1 MENVIQILWRY
12 LCLKIGFRGETLE
25 KIHIIWYNN
34 TKEVLIMKLCRK
46 CLTELFD
53 RDTICPTCKSNSF
66 IVDESLN
73 KIKSEI
79 MSASKR
85 KRNSL
90 LKNPEYQSVYDYI
103 QKKSNCKRPDV
114 LELSDD
120 KNVGVCPSLF
130 KEEQSEES
138 NNHIPKCP
146 TCQST
151 DIRKIGG
158 LERGASI
165 IGLGLFSKK
174 INKTFKCNNCGYT
187 W

>member
-1 MENVIQILWRY
+1 
-12 LCLKIGFRGETLE
+12 
-25 KIHIIWYNN
+25 
-34 TKEVLIMKLCRK
+34 MKLCRK

-66 IVDESLN
+66 IVDESIN

-120 KNVGVCPSLF
+120 KNVEVCPSLF
-130 KEEQSEES
+130 KKEQSEES

-146 TCQST
+146 TCGST
-151 DIRKIGG
+151 DLRKINVA
-158 LERGASI
+158 ERGVSI
-165 IGLGLFSKK
+165 FTFGLLSKK
-174 INKTFKCNNCGYT
+174 INKTFECENCGYT

>member
-1 MENVIQILWRY
+1 
-12 LCLKIGFRGETLE
+12 
-25 KIHIIWYNN
+25 
-34 TKEVLIMKLCRK
+34 MKLCRN
-46 CLTELFD
+46 CLTEFFD
-53 RDTICPTCKSNSF
+53 RDAICPTCKSNSF

-90 LKNPEYQSVYDYI
+90 LKNPEYKSVYDYI

-114 LELSDD
+114 LELSDG
-120 KNVGVCPSLF
+120 KNVEICPSLF
-130 KEEQSEES
+130 KEEKSEKS

-146 TCQST
+146 TCGST
-151 DIRKIGG
+151 NIRKIGSV
-158 LERGASI
+158 ERGASI
-165 IGLGLFSKK
+165 FAFGLFSKK

>member
-1 MENVIQILWRY
+1 
-12 LCLKIGFRGETLE
+12 
-25 KIHIIWYNN
+25 
-34 TKEVLIMKLCRK
+34 MKLCRK

-53 RDTICPTCKSNSF
+53 RDTICPTCKNNSF
-66 IVDESLN
+66 IEDESFN

-85 KRNSL
+85 KLNSL
-90 LKNPEYQSVYDYI
+90 LKNPDYQSVYYYI
-103 QKKSNCKRPDV
+103 QKKSTCKRPDV

-120 KNVGVCPSLF
+120 KTIEGCPSLLKNEQL
-130 KEEQSEES
+130 KEA

-146 TCQST
+146 TCGST
-151 DIRKIGG
+151 NARKMGSI
-158 LERGASI
+158 ERGASI
-165 IGLGLFSKK
+165 LTFGIFSKK

>member
-1 MENVIQILWRY
+1 
-12 LCLKIGFRGETLE
+12 
-25 KIHIIWYNN
+25 
-34 TKEVLIMKLCRK
+34 MKLCRK

-53 RDTICPTCKSNSF
+53 RDTICPTCKNNSF
-66 IVDESLN
+66 IEDESFN

-85 KRNSL
+85 KLNSL
-90 LKNPEYQSVYDYI
+90 LKNPDYQSVYYYI
-103 QKKSNCKRPDV
+103 QKKSTCKRPDV

-120 KNVGVCPSLF
+120 KTIYVCPSLL
-130 KEEQSEES
+130 KDEQLKES

-165 IGLGLFSKK
+165 LTFGIFSKK
-174 INKTFKCNNCGYT
+174 INKTFKCNNCGMT
-187 W
+187 F